1 MLVSPPNGYCYIH
14 SILQISKWKD
24 RSVLEMFVAEMMSM
38 DNGCGYAKS
47 SVYYD
52 FCNRNEI
59 TVFDYEDLQDLRK
72 LEVKPMLHKA
82 KKWREYGA
90 LVIHR
95 NANNHTGHVFALTTN
110 YHTAYDLSRF
120 KVFAE
125 TPVGDVPEYQPPK
138 VFNLVSKKTTVQE
151 ILKKPATM
159 TTVHIQIR

>member
-1 MLVSPPNGYCYIH
+1 
-14 SILQISKWKD
+14 
-24 RSVLEMFVAEMMSM
+24 
-38 DNGCGYAKS
+38 
-47 SVYYD
+47 
-52 FCNRNEI
+52 
-59 TVFDYEDLQDLRK
+59 
-72 LEVKPMLHKA
+72 MLHKA

-110 YHTAYDLSRF
+110 YHTAYDLSRL

-125 TPVGDVPEYQPPK
+125 TPVGDAPEYQPPK
-138 VFNLVSKKTTVQE
+138 VFNLVSKKNTVQE